1 MQFHS
6 ARACAKAILFGE
18 HAVVYGRPAIGVPI
32 TNIYTE
38 VQVRE
43 GAGGATIVAEDLD
56 QAWTLEELPPER
68 PLGSIIRATLRL
80 LDEDTAPNFL
90 LTIRSTIP
98 IARGLGS
105 GTAVSTSVVRGLA
118 YFYGA
123 KLTTAQVSDLVFE
136 TEKLYHGTPSGVDNT
151 IIAYQQPVYFVKGN
165 VPERLRVAR
174 PFRLVVADT
183 GVASETK
190 VTVGDVR
197 AAWQREPARYEQI
210 FDAIAGT
217 VSEARKAVEYGWPEK
232 LGPLMDANQAQ
243 LRLLGVSSPELER
256 LILAAKSA
264 GAAGAKLSG
273 GGRGGCMI
281 ALVDDSTEQPVAAAL
296 RHAASPLVLVTE
308 VPRN

>member
-1 MQFHS
+1 MQFHV

-32 TNIYTE
+32 TIIDTE

-56 QAWTLEELPPER
+56 QAWTLAELPPDR
-68 PLGSIIRATLRL
+68 PLGSIIRATLRV
-80 LDEDTAPNFL
+80 LDEETAPNFL
-90 LTIRSTIP
+90 LTIHSTIP

-105 GTAVSTSVVRGLA
+105 GTAVSTAVVRALA
-118 YFYGA
+118 DYYGA
-123 KLTTAQVSDLVFE
+123 RLAPAQVSELVFE
-136 TEKLYHGTPSGVDNT
+136 TEKLYHGTPSGIDNT
-151 IIAYQQPVYFVKGN
+151 IIAYQQPVYFVKGSP
-165 VPERLRVAR
+165 PERLKVAR

-190 VTVGDVR
+190 VTVADVR
-197 AAWQREPARYEQI
+197 ATWQRDPGRSEEI
-210 FDAIAGT
+210 FDAIAAT
-217 VSEARKAVEYGWPEK
+217 VNEVRKAVEYGWPDK

-256 LILAAKSA
+256 LILAARDA

-273 GGRGGCMI
+273 GGRGGCML
-281 ALVDDSTEQPVAAAL
+281 ALVDDTTEQPVTTAL
-296 RHAASPLVLVTE
+296 RAAGAPLVFVSDI
-308 VPRN
+308 PRS